1 MTTGRAGSLSGR
13 SPAPDDDGAPSPDDD
28 GAPGRSDADR
38 RARAARA
45 GSRSEHPGYSRDSP
59 YSRYVLHAPSSL
71 GAFWRERLRG
81 RRTRWL
87 LEAHL
92 LVLTVCALVAAGAL
106 FVSCRQ
112 IQGGAQALATEEAPA
127 VQGLAATR
135 LAVLRADYEARVL
148 VDLGLADVAGSG
160 EVYRAQLSAADQ
172 GLSRIADRTDQDLGT
187 VNGLLAT
194 YSNSIN
200 SGTYMYRD
208 RPLMREQKLA
218 EARSLLIRSDVGLVP
233 RLDDM
238 QGIQTEHAEAI
249 ATEGWLQRSG
259 WWLAELAL
267 AALALTLLSALFVLR
282 DRCGRDWNPHL
293 LAALVLTVLLGI
305 VPLLT
310 MSSAQ
315 DDLDSVVGDLRE
327 ITDVSQ
333 RRSSGPELEDLQ
345 QTVTDTSEDIRHVLA
360 DDTWTERV
368 YQGTLTG
375 GLLLVVLPVVGLG
388 LRLDSDYWRR
398 R

>member
-1 MTTGRAGSLSGR
+1 MTDDR
-13 SPAPDDDGAPSPDDD
+13 S
-28 GAPGRSDADR
+28 R
-38 RARAARA
+38 RAPRTPRTRRAPYAL
-45 GSRSEHPGYSRDSP
+45 SRR
-59 YSRYVLHAPSSL
+59 HAPYSL
-71 GAFWRERLRG
+71 GAFWRARLRG

-92 LVLTVCALVAAGAL
+92 LVLTACAVVAAGAL

-112 IQGGAQALATEEAPA
+112 IQGGAHTLAGEEAPA

-135 LAVLRADYEARVL
+135 LALLRADHEARAL
-148 VDLGLADVAGSG
+148 VASELVDVAGTG
-160 EVYRAQLSAADQ
+160 EAYRAQLSAADQ

-194 YSNSIN
+194 YGNSLN
-200 SGTYMYRD
+200 LGTAMYRD
-208 RPLMREQKLA
+208 RPLMRDQKLA
-218 EARSLLIRSDVGLVP
+218 EAHSLLLRRGVGLVP
-233 RLDDM
+233 RLDAM
-238 QGIQTEHAEAI
+238 QRIQTRHAEVT
-249 ATEGWLQRSG
+249 ATEGWLQRGG

-267 AALALTLLSALFVLR
+267 LAMALTLLSALFVLR
-282 DRCGRDWNPHL
+282 DRCGRDWNPYL
-293 LAALVLTVLLGI
+293 LAALALTALLGI
-305 VPLLT
+305 VPLLA

-315 DDLDSVVGDLRE
+315 AGLDRVAGELRE
-327 ITDVSQ
+327 ITEVS
-333 RRSSGPELEDLQ
+333 RREGGGAELEGYQ
-345 QTVTDTSEDIRHVLA
+345 QTVTERSEEVRDILA
-360 DDTWTERV
+360 DDTWTGRV